1 MDTPRPSSPGTRH
14 RFVTPAAPAPV
25 PAAGA
30 RRGSSRGA
38 FEDRAADNSLLL
50 APPSLFDDAPLAP
63 AATASVAGAGVAAHG
78 AVALK
83 ESSSEPATSEAT
95 SGEDDQ
101 PQTASDSDVVRS
113 TGSMA
118 IATLFSRLT
127 GFLRTVLIT
136 ATLGGAIASA
146 FNTANTLPNLITEI
160 VLGAVLTSLVVP
172 VLVRAEKEDPDR
184 GEAFIRR
191 LFTLAAT
198 LLGSITILAIIAAPL
213 LTRVMLDEEGQ
224 VNLVQSTSFAYLLL
238 PQIFFYGIFSL
249 LMAVLNTKGV
259 FKPGAWA
266 PVANNIISIVVLL
279 AYYFV
284 PGSLAPSDPTGV
296 SDPHVLLLGL
306 GTTLGVIVQALIMVP
321 PIRKAGISLKPL
333 WGIDDRLKQF
343 GGMAVAIIV
352 YVAISQLGYVVTTR
366 IASNA
371 DAEAPAIYQQ
381 AWLLL
386 QVPYGIIGVTL
397 LTAIMPRLSRNAA
410 DGDEKAVVRDLVMGS
425 KLTFLALIPIV
436 VFFTAFGVPIAQGLF
451 AWGAFSEESA
461 SILGFTLSFSAFT
474 LLPYALVLLHLRVF
488 YAREEAW
495 LPTFIIGGITITK
508 IVLSFLAPVVASS
521 PERVVVLLGFA
532 NGFGFI
538 AGAVIGAVLLRRKL
552 GNLGSREVAR
562 TCGWALGASVIGV
575 VVALGLSWLLT
586 RSLIELLEP
595 LGSLRHI
602 IHIAITGVVFLVV
615 TGIVLS
621 RSKLDEVIGLGRALQ
636 RIPGM
641 NKIIKIQASTA
652 TEVVGNIDSSAR
664 EERRVP
670 VEFSAES
677 MAFDATFNAT
687 PVPPP
692 MSAGVVRGP
701 RLVPGAEV
709 ADGRYRL
716 LADHGSAP
724 GARFWHAREKESGRE
739 VALTFID
746 TTGQA
751 PEAPATEAEA
761 KRKAGKIVARTRKL
775 ADVNK
780 AHGCNA
786 PVAGNIKVYPYPTG
800 ALVVADWTPGR
811 SLASVAESNPD
822 PYAAALAFKP
832 LADASQV
839 HLLGIDNRARIRI
852 STAGI
857 AVLAFP
863 GVLDDATR
871 ERDIRAVRSG
881 ISQLVNADGVPEPVA
896 TLLTGDAALLPD
908 GLSQLHAGLYGT
920 KTAAE
925 SPTEPA
931 PLQAPSAEAEL
942 ETDAQGSDQT
952 KALVAPQEQKLHV
965 TEERAP
971 KPESAPGFGSKGYSR
986 GAGIVLGLAAVTMV
1000 VVAAVITAYLTSLFA
1015 GDEETTPVNPG
1026 AIVGTETS
1034 EAPKVSLVRPITSI
1048 NAWST
1053 NLSEVDDQSQ
1063 NEAAKVIDND
1073 DASGWAVRQEQG
1085 LLAQVA
1091 TESYHSQLI
1100 VRTEKN
1106 TAVDV
1111 KVYGIPESATDQT
1124 PSASDNEQPGELT
1137 IDSLEGLPLL
1147 AEETL
1152 ESRRTK
1158 IELPAEEQ
1166 FVGIL
1171 MMIEN
1176 SEGANAI
1183 QDLTLVGH

>member
-25 PAAGA
+25 PASDAQ
-30 RRGSSRGA
+30 RSSSREA
-38 FEDRAADNSLLL
+38 VREEATDNSLLL
-50 APPSLFDDAPLAP
+50 APPSLSHSESSAPEAEESSADASAVAP
-63 AATASVAGAGVAAHG
+63 RTT
-78 AVALK
+78 ALK
-83 ESSSEPATSEAT
+83 ERAPESAP
-95 SGEDDQ
+95 SGAASGDDRAQ
-101 PQTASDSDVVRS
+101 KQSDSDVVRS

-191 LFTLAAT
+191 LFTLSAT
-198 LLGSITILAIIAAPL
+198 LLGSITILAVVAAPL
-213 LTRVMLDEEGQ
+213 LTRTMLDKDGE
-224 VNLVQSTSFAYLLL
+224 VNLIQSTSFAYLLL

-266 PVANNIISIVVLL
+266 PVANNVISIVVLL

-284 PGSLAPSDPTGV
+284 PGSLHPSDPTGL
-296 SDPHVLLLGL
+296 SDPHILLLGL

-343 GGMAVAIIV
+343 GGMAIAIVV
-352 YVAISQLGYVVTTR
+352 YVAISQLGYIVTTR
-366 IASNA
+366 IASSA

-410 DGDEKAVVRDLVMGS
+410 DGDEKGVVRDLVMGS

-436 VFFTAFGVPIAQGLF
+436 VFFTAFGVPIAKGLF

-495 LPTFIIGGITITK
+495 LPTFIIGGITVTK
-508 IVLSFLAPVVASS
+508 IVLSFLAPMVASS

-538 AGAVIGAVLLRRKL
+538 SGAVIGAVLLRRKL

-562 TCGWALGASVIGV
+562 TCGWALGASLVGV
-575 VVALGLSWLLT
+575 LVALGLSWLLT
-586 RSLIELLEP
+586 HSLISLLEP

-602 IHIAITGVVFLVV
+602 VHVAITGVVFLVV

-641 NKIIKIQASTA
+641 NKIIKIQAP
-652 TEVVGNIDSSAR
+652 TEAELGGTSAPAPR
-664 EERRVP
+664 EDRRVP

-709 ADGRYRL
+709 ADGSYRL

-724 GARFWHAREKESGRE
+724 GARFWHAREKETGRE

-751 PEAPATEAEA
+751 PKAPATEVEA

-775 ADVNK
+775 ADANK
-780 AHGCNA
+780 AQGSNA

-832 LADASQV
+832 LADASQD
-839 HLLGIDNRARIRI
+839 HLLGLDNRARIRI

-863 GVLDDATR
+863 GVLDDASR
-871 ERDIRAVRSG
+871 ERDIQAVRSG
-881 ISQLVNADGVPEPVA
+881 ISQLMNSDEVPEPVA
-896 TLLTGDAALLPD
+896 KLLTGDAALLPE
-908 GLSQLHAGLYGT
+908 GLRKLHAELYPAESQD
-920 KTAAE
+920 TAAQDANPVKDAE
-925 SPTEPA
+925 EDGNAEPV
-931 PLQAPSAEAEL
+931 
-942 ETDAQGSDQT
+942 
-952 KALVAPQEQKLHV
+952 VAPQQKLHV

-986 GAGIVLGLAAVTMV
+986 GAGVVLGLAAITMV

-1026 AIVGTETS
+1026 AIVGSETS
-1034 EAPKVSLVRPITSI
+1034 QAPRVKLVLPIAEIS
-1048 NAWST
+1048 AWSE
-1053 NLSEVDDQSQ
+1053 NIADVDEQSQ
-1063 NEAAKVIDND
+1063 NETALVIDE
-1073 DASGWAVRQEQG
+1073 DADTGWAVRQDQG
-1085 LLAQVA
+1085 LLVRVD
-1091 TESYHSQLI
+1091 EKGYLSQLV
-1100 VRTEKN
+1100 VRTEGN
-1106 TAVDV
+1106 SPVDV
-1111 KVYGIPESATDQT
+1111 KVYGVPASAEGE
-1124 PSASDNEQPGELT
+1124 ASSSKQDEQLPELT
-1137 IDSLEGLPLL
+1137 IDSLKTLPLL

-1152 ESRRTK
+1152 DSRRTK
-1158 IELPAEEQ
+1158 IELPGDEQ

-1171 MMIEN
+1171 MMVE
-1176 SEGANAI
+1176 SSTDANAI
-1183 QDLTLVGH
+1183 QDLTLVGS